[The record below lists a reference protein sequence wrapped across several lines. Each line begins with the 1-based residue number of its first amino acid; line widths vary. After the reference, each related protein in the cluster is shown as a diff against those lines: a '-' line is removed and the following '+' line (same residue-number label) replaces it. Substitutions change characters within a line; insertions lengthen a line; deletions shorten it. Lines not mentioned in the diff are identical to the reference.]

1 VTKLEQ
7 NLRAALRQISIS
19 TDVSLIV
26 AVSGGADSVALLD
39 ALLRL
44 RKHNQAPRTILA
56 AHLNHQLRGEES
68 DGDENFVREMAA
80 TLDVKMIVD
89 RIAVGARAQA
99 ERQNL
104 EAMARRLRYEFLT
117 RAAEECGAQVVCTAH
132 TLDDQSETVLMRLLR
147 GTGTD
152 GLRGIHSI
160 RPLSKTVNLIRPL
173 LSVSRAKVIEHC
185 THYKLEFRS
194 DSSNFLPDFTRNR
207 IRHELMPLLYSFNPR
222 AEEALARMA
231 DFSANDQDFLG
242 QVAVGML
249 AEVRLGPDLDAQ
261 LLRKQPMAIRGRVLR
276 LWLREHRDGLERIGA
291 VHLGAIE
298 QMIARGQGG
307 RVIELPGGWRVWLK
321 SGRLKI
327 AQFSGNPRLGLSES

>member
-1 VTKLEQ
+1 
-7 NLRAALRQISIS
+7 
-19 TDVSLIV
+19 
-26 AVSGGADSVALLD
+26 
-39 ALLRL
+39 
-44 RKHNQAPRTILA
+44 
-56 AHLNHQLRGEES
+56 
-68 DGDENFVREMAA
+68 M
-80 TLDVKMIVD
+80 
-89 RIAVGARAQA
+89 
-99 ERQNL
+99 
-104 EAMARRLRYEFLT
+104 
-117 RAAEECGAQVVCTAH
+117 
-132 TLDDQSETVLMRLLR
+132 
-147 GTGTD
+147 
-152 GLRGIHSI
+152 
-160 RPLSKTVNLIRPL
+160 
-173 LSVSRAKVIEHC
+173 IEHC

-207 IRHELMPLLYSFNPR
+207 IRHELMPLLHSFNPR

-276 LWLREHRDGLERIGA
+276 LWLCEHRDGLERIGA

-307 RVIELPGGWRVWLK
+307 RMIELPGGWQVWLK

-327 AQFSGNPRLGLSES
+327 AQFSGKTRPGLSES